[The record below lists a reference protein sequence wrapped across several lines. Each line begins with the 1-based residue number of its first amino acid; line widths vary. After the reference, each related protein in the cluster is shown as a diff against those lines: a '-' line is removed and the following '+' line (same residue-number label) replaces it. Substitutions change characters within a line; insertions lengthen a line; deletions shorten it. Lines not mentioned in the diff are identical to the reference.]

1 MSKPCQRSR
10 RPLIVEGVAQAPEAL
25 AGVVLRV
32 GSKTPKVIARPGHAL
47 LGLGAPRAFHGHHS
61 ERRPGFRAGLCA
73 TPTTTT
79 ERTARSLLAL
89 ASRAKEQ
96 RRLLRRDSQHRCERR
111 SS

>member
-10 RPLIVEGVAQAPEAL
+10 RPLIVEGVAQTPEAL

-61 ERRPGFRAGLCA
+61 EHCTGFRGRLYATSIVPSRREAGLG
-73 TPTTTT
+73 
-79 ERTARSLLAL
+79 RDARILRKAGNG
-89 ASRAKEQ
+89 
-96 RRLLRRDSQHRCERR
+96 RLDETG
-111 SS
+111 